1 MQLTM
6 IRICFMLA
14 AMYVCICN
22 GHRDNE
28 IREAAKSGLRCART
42 IYRQLGKPV
51 KCGRCIDFATEVIAE
66 VHAAGAAANTAES
79 TEAA

>member
-1 MQLTM
+1 M
-6 IRICFMLA
+6 IRIRFMMP

-22 GHRDNE
+22 GHRDKD
-28 IREAAKSGLRCART
+28 IREAARSGLRCPRT

-66 VHAAGAAANTAES
+66 VRAAEAVNAALAP
-79 TEAA
+79 EAA